1 MKGGC
6 LRSQKGMCGKGLRK
20 LLSWMAQTGYG
31 WNGER
36 ILRRHEGNMRQGT
49 QETIVLDAT
58 NNSNTP
64 ARKGKRNALI
74 NAFV

>member
-1 MKGGC
+1 
-6 LRSQKGMCGKGLRK
+6 
-20 LLSWMAQTGYG
+20 MAQTGYG